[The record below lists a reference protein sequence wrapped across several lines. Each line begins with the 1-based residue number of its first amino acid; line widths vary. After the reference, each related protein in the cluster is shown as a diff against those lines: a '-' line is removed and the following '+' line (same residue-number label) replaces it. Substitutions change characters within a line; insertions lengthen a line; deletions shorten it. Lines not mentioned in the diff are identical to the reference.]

1 MSAESD
7 STEHWS
13 VMAAPMARIPG
24 AVAPLRDTCLVESG
38 GSVRE
43 AEVVMSQF
51 GDDECAE
58 CRHLWLE
65 GTDPCEYTLTPAD
78 GGGWSAWSAAL
89 LRLVQRLAKQPT
101 QAMIITQDV
110 LTRRY
115 VQVLIGHGIAHA
127 EASSNIYL
135 SGDSRLLPDHEE
147 LLELVGWLPPASDHD
162 DPDDMPA
169 NWSWPLVQ
177 DDWSSL
183 TEVICAT
190 IIGIFGFSEHLPI
203 TIRTFQCDAP
213 CKACSW
219 PDQSVDHA

>member
-1 MSAESD
+1 MD
-7 STEHWS
+7 
-13 VMAAPMARIPG
+13 
-24 AVAPLRDTCLVESG
+24 
-38 GSVRE
+38 
-43 AEVVMSQF
+43 QF
-51 GDDECAE
+51 SDDECPE

-65 GTDPCEYTLTPAD
+65 GADPCEYTLTPAD

-101 QAMIITQDV
+101 QAVIIAQDV
-110 LTRRY
+110 LTDRY
-115 VQVLIGHGIAHA
+115 VQFQIGHGIAHV
-127 EASSNIYL
+127 EASSNVYL
-135 SGDSRLLPDHEE
+135 TGHSRLSDDHEQ
-147 LLELVGWLPPASDHD
+147 LLGLAGWRPPRLETD

-169 NWSWPLVQ
+169 NWSLPLVRA
-177 DDWSSL
+177 DWSSM